1 MQEQHLVVLYGNS
14 LLMAGVEASLRGRPD
29 LDVVRIDTALP
40 DAGERLNALRPD
52 VVIFDLTA
60 PHYSEFAIPFLRDHP
75 GLSLIG
81 LDPNSKTVT
90 VLSNQRYTARTVNE
104 LAQVIQMQI
113 YPQGQESQ
121 VR

>member
-14 LLMAGVEASLRGRPD
+14 LLMAGVEASLRGRPG

-52 VVIFDLTA
+52 VAICDLTA
-60 PHYSEFAIPFLRDHP
+60 PHYSEFAISFLRENPDLP
-75 GLSLIG
+75 LIG

-90 VLSNQRYTARTVNE
+90 VLSNQRYTASTVND
-104 LAQVIQMQI
+104 LVQVIQMQI
-113 YPQGQESQ
+113 CSQGQES
-121 VR
+121 